1 MIAANYTVNLYCDCD
16 ECTGKQWG
24 SPDFAEYI
32 GNSWSG
38 CAVRRGHMAG
48 VSARIERERS
58 RQVTRFRGLTHDN

>member
-38 CAVRRGHMAG
+38 CAKE
-48 VSARIERERS
+48 ARSHGWRISKDR
-58 RQVTRFRGLTHDN
+58 TR